1 MGFVVEDTQSAIL
14 YSGDTFMTDE
24 LWEVAKSHPL
34 LKAVFV
40 ECSYPDELEDLARIS
55 RHLTPRLF
63 GKELAKLSRPDVKVY
78 AYHLKPIHKEKISEQ
93 LMRLNL
99 PNLVILEEGQI
110 LEV

>member
-1 MGFVVEDTQSAIL
+1 
-14 YSGDTFMTDE
+14 
-24 LWEVAKSHPL
+24 
-34 LKAVFV
+34 
-40 ECSYPDELEDLARIS
+40 
-55 RHLTPRLF
+55 
-63 GKELAKLSRPDVKVY
+63 VY